1 MQLDEF
7 YDYKNLLMKTLCSNP
22 EIVRLVTDSKE
33 APVPHYDLAY
43 TQLFPFEFIPDT
55 VGEGMT
61 FICFD
66 VDIDKVY
73 SAIKDKAVGRW
84 PVEIAGLKAS
94 EADLDK
100 LYTYIKEA

>member
-1 MQLDEF
+1 MIDE
-7 YDYKNLLMKTLCSNP
+7 N
-22 EIVRLVTDSKE
+22 
-33 APVPHYDLAY
+33 
-43 TQLFPFEFIPDT
+43 
-55 VGEGMT
+55 GM
-61 FICFD
+61 

>member
-1 MQLDEF
+1 MVSIEQVKRGFANFVDR
-7 YDYKNLLMKTLCSNP
+7 
-22 EIVRLVTDSKE
+22 EIVPVLPGWKGILFAAGAPLVIEKKARELPEHPLVQAMGVVDE
-33 APVPHYDLAY
+33 N
-43 TQLFPFEFIPDT
+43 
-55 VGEGMT
+55 GM
-61 FICFD
+61 

>member
-1 MQLDEF
+1 MVSIEQVKRGFANFVDH
-7 YDYKNLLMKTLCSNP
+7 
-22 EIVRLVTDSKE
+22 EIVPVLPGWKGILFAAGAPLVIESKARE
-33 APVPHYDLAY
+33 LPEHPLVKAMGVID
-43 TQLFPFEFIPDT
+43 EN
-55 VGEGMT
+55 GM
-61 FICFD
+61 

>member
-1 MQLDEF
+1 MVDHFSLTLHPTNPMDHIMYLLKNVFEEAEKL
-7 YDYKNLLMKTLCSNP
+7 YKCVQGHTTQADWTPDKTLAMWAVIDEN
-22 EIVRLVTDSKE
+22 
-33 APVPHYDLAY
+33 
-43 TQLFPFEFIPDT
+43 
-55 VGEGMT
+55 GM
-61 FICFD
+61 